1 MENFSTNQFA
11 IVTGA
16 SAGIGKQLAIE
27 FAKRHFNLL
36 LVSLPNAG
44 LENLAEELQEKYP
57 VKVHFLS
64 LNLTR
69 HDAPKEVYRYAQK
82 HNMEVNILANNAGVG
97 FNGMFEN
104 LSVEL
109 IDEMILLNVRA
120 STLLTFLFLPE
131 MKKMKKAYILNISSF
146 AALTPLPNKCVYAAT
161 KTYLLFLT
169 QAINREL
176 KGTNVR
182 ALSVHP
188 SGVSSERA
196 IENIRRS
203 SAFARIS
210 TLKPDDVAKIAVKNM
225 LDGKKFIVPGTVTKI
240 YYFLG
245 SILPHFLV
253 LRAVGS
259 VFRKTT

>member
-1 MENFSTNQFA
+1 MEKFSTNQFA
-11 IVTGA
+11 LVTGA

-27 FAKRHFNLL
+27 FAKRHFNLF
-36 LVSLPNAG
+36 LVSLPNTG
-44 LENLAEELQEKYP
+44 LENLAEELQVKYP
-57 VKVHFLS
+57 VKVHSLA
-64 LNLTR
+64 LNLTQQ
-69 HDAPKEVYRYAQK
+69 DAPKEVYRYAQK
-82 HNMEVNILANNAGVG
+82 RNMAVNILANNAGVG
-97 FNGMFEN
+97 FNGKFEN

-131 MKKMKKAYILNISSF
+131 MKKMEKAYILNISSF

-169 QAINREL
+169 QAINMEL

-196 IENIRRS
+196 IENIRKS
-203 SAFARIS
+203 SAMARIS
-210 TLKPDDVAKIAVKNM
+210 TLKPDDVARLAVENM

-253 LRAVGS
+253 LRAVS
-259 VFRKTT
+259 RVFRKTT